1 LNTVKNSQSENASGS
16 GPRVELPFPGG
27 LGREPFGLIIG
38 AYDRGV
44 PGENLAQWRLA
55 LVFASFGVTAWAQSY
70 AAPAGIRPA
79 LLRPGGAT
87 ILPGGRIVAP
97 LGDQHVTGSDPLAL
111 AISPSG
117 RAVVLSNGGFRP
129 YSLTL
134 LQRDKNGPWEA
145 THYAAPATE
154 SQRMT
159 GADETVGAFA
169 GLAFSGERAVFAS
182 EGRSGL
188 VRQVDLST
196 GDRGRSFDLNQ
207 NGFSGS
213 VASDLAFD
221 NERNLLYV
229 ADRANSRLVV
239 IDTRS
244 RAPLDTRSR
253 VLASAPV
260 GGEPLAIAL
269 SPRKDKVYIVRGG
282 ALDAAAED
290 PSGAVCA
297 IDVSVPAAPKV
308 EATIETANPSGIA
321 VGGGRIFVSNSRDD
335 SITVID
341 AGAKRTEEQ
350 IAIRIPGLEQLRG
363 VAPHG
368 LAYHET
374 SGWLLVAE
382 AGINA
387 VGVID
392 TKQHRV
398 IGHLPAAWRPTRVA
412 IDHGTVFVV
421 NAMGLGPSP
430 YPAGFGWRDR
440 PGNLM
445 SAGLSTYPLMPPAD
459 VEKQTA
465 FVLQSNGLYPRES
478 APPPLPAGIRYVV
491 LIAKG
496 NRSFDEV
503 LGDLREASNGA
514 VMSEPRLAR
523 FGRAGYIDGHRQRLS
538 LHYVNVTPNHH
549 AIAQAWT
556 FSDNYYADPANGGLW
571 LSGSAESPILKHLAS
586 HGVPVYSFVD
596 GIRRSGES
604 SARAAG
610 ESGLRT
616 GSISDQ
622 SRATQFIR
630 EIEEQFAKTGAD
642 LPHFILVSLP
652 NDRMGS
658 PRPESGFPFE
668 SSFIVDNDYAL
679 GRIVEYLS
687 GAKWWKQMAVFITES
702 GLPDGADHI
711 DSYRTA
717 LLAAGPWFKRDYVSH
732 TNTSLAG
739 LFKTIFR
746 LLGVPPLGLLDA
758 TASDLSDCFGTDP
771 DTPAYK
777 AIDVDKRIFD
787 PAAVQRAL
795 RSEPRP

>member
-1 LNTVKNSQSENASGS
+1 M
-16 GPRVELPFPGG
+16 
-27 LGREPFGLIIG
+27 
-38 AYDRGV
+38 
-44 PGENLAQWRLA
+44 LARWRLA
-55 LVFASFGVTAWAQSY
+55 LGFTSLGVTAWAQSY
-70 AAPAGIRPA
+70 ASPAGIRPA

-117 RAVVLSNGGFRP
+117 RTIALSNGGSRP
-129 YSLTL
+129 YSITV

-145 THYAAPATE
+145 THYTAPTADVG
-154 SQRMT
+154 RIA
-159 GADETVGAFA
+159 GAGETAGAFA
-169 GLAFSGERAVFAS
+169 GLAFSGEHAVYAS

-188 VRQVDLST
+188 VRLVDLST

-213 VASDLAFD
+213 IASDLAFD

-229 ADRANSRLVV
+229 ADRGNSRLVV

-260 GGEPLAIAL
+260 GGEPLALAL
-269 SPRKDKVYIVRGG
+269 SPRKDKIYLIRTT
-282 ALDAAAED
+282 APDAAAGD

-297 IDVSVPAAPKV
+297 IDVSDPTAPKV
-308 EATIETANPSGIA
+308 EATIETSDPSGIA
-321 VGGGRIFVSNSRDD
+321 VGGGHVFVSNSRDD

-341 AGAKRTEEQ
+341 ASANRIEEE
-350 IAIRIPGLEQLRG
+350 IPIRIPGLEQLRG
-363 VAPHG
+363 VAPRG

-382 AGINA
+382 SGINA

-392 TKQHRV
+392 TKEHRV

-445 SAGLSTYPLMPPAD
+445 SAGLSTYPLMPAAD

-465 FVLQSNGLYPRES
+465 FVLQSNGLRPQEGP
-478 APPPLPAGIRYVV
+478 PPPLPAGIRYVV

-503 LGDLREASNGA
+503 LGDIREASNGA

-556 FSDNYYADPANGGLW
+556 FSDNYYADPFNLGLW

-596 GIRRSGES
+596 GAGRSGG
-604 SARAAG
+604 AGIRAAG
-610 ESGLRT
+610 EGGSVRT
-616 GSISDQ
+616 ASISDQ
-622 SRATQFIR
+622 SRATQFIH
-630 EIEEQFAKTGAD
+630 EIEEQYVKTGAD

-652 NDRMGS
+652 NDRLS
-658 PRPESGFPFE
+658 TPRPESGFPFE

-687 GAKWWKQMAVFITES
+687 GTKWWKQMAVFITES

-711 DSYRTA
+711 DTYRTA
-717 LLAAGPWFKRDYVSH
+717 LLCAGPWFKRDYVSH
-732 TNTSLAG
+732 TNTSLPG

-746 LLGVPPLGLLDA
+746 LLSVPPFGLLDA
-758 TASDLSDCFGTDP
+758 TASDLSDCFASEP
-771 DTPAYK
+771 HMLAYR
-777 AIDVDKRIFD
+777 ASDVDRRIFD
-787 PAAVQRAL
+787 PAAVQHAL
-795 RSEPRP
+795 RSDPRP

>member
-1 LNTVKNSQSENASGS
+1 M
-16 GPRVELPFPGG
+16 LPVPHPKRSPFWKPSPVSP
-27 LGREPFGLIIG
+27 LGFILG
-38 AYDRGV
+38 AYDREV
-44 PGENLAQWRLA
+44 FVEVLARWRLA
-55 LVFASFGVTAWAQSY
+55 LAFTSLGLTAWAQSY
-70 AAPAGIRPA
+70 VSPAGIRPA

-117 RAVVLSNGGFRP
+117 RALVMSNGGSRP
-129 YSLTL
+129 YSLTV

-145 THYAAPATE
+145 THYAAPRADMG
-154 SQRMT
+154 RMA
-159 GADETVGAFA
+159 GAETAGAFA
-169 GLAFSGERAVFAS
+169 GLAFSGEHTVFAS

-188 VRQVDLST
+188 VRLVDLST

-213 VASDLAFD
+213 IASDLAFD

-229 ADRANSRLVV
+229 ADRANSRLAV

-260 GGEPLAIAL
+260 GGEPLALAL
-269 SPRKDKVYIVRGG
+269 SPRKDKIYVVR
-282 ALDAAAED
+282 AAAPGAASGD
-290 PSGAVCA
+290 PPGAVCA
-297 IDVSVPAAPKV
+297 IDVSEPAAPKL
-308 EATIETANPSGIA
+308 EAAIETANPSGIA
-321 VGGGRIFVSNSRDD
+321 IGGGHVFVSNFRDD

-341 AGAKRTEEQ
+341 AAANRIEEQ
-350 IAIRIPGLEQLRG
+350 IPIRIPGLEQLRG
-363 VAPHG
+363 VAPRG
-368 LAYHET
+368 LAYHEA

-382 AGINA
+382 SGINA

-392 TKQHRV
+392 TKEHRV

-440 PGNLM
+440 PGNLI
-445 SAGLSTYPLMPPAD
+445 SAGLSTYPLMPAAD

-465 FVLQSNGLYPRES
+465 FVLQSNGFRPKEGK
-478 APPPLPAGIRYVV
+478 PPALPSGIRYVV

-503 LGDLREASNGA
+503 LGDVREASNGA

-549 AIAQAWT
+549 AIAQGWT

-571 LSGSAESPILKHLAS
+571 LSGSAESPILKHLAN
-586 HGVPVYSFVD
+586 HGGPVYSFVD
-596 GIRRSGES
+596 AVRRSGETGVGP
-604 SARAAG
+604 AG
-610 ESGLRT
+610 ESAGLRS

-630 EIEEQFAKTGAD
+630 EIEEQFVKTGAD
-642 LPHFILVSLP
+642 LPRFLLVSLP
-652 NDRMGS
+652 NDRMSS

-687 GAKWWKQMAVFITES
+687 GTKWWKQVAVFVTES

-711 DSYRTA
+711 DTYRTA
-717 LLAAGPWFKRDYVSH
+717 LLCAGPWFKHNYVSH

-746 LLGVPPLGLLDA
+746 LLGVPPFGLLDA
-758 TASDLSDCFGTDP
+758 TASDLSDCFASDP
-771 DTPAYK
+771 DMLAYR
-777 AIDVDKRIFD
+777 ASDVDRRIFD

-795 RSEPRP
+795 QPAEQVRAKP